1 VTRDEERVLQISYHI
16 KLRLAA
22 RLPSDPAG
30 RLLSPTLL
38 TARFVPGSGP
48 MFLFETASNCLSCYS
63 LLVCFSLTKYCIGP
77 IIRFVVID

>member
-1 VTRDEERVLQISYHI
+1 MTRDEERVLQISYHI

-30 RLLSPTLL
+30 RLLSPTPL

-48 MFLFETASNCLSCYS
+48 MFLFETASLSCYS